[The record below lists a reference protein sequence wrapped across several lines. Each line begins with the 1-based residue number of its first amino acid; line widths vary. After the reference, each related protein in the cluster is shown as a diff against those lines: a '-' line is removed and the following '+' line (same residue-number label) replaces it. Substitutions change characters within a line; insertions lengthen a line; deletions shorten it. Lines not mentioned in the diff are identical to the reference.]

1 MRLTLPLY
9 AGGFLGPFGGAM
21 LVALIPNIADGLDT
35 SLGLV
40 AASITAY
47 MVPFAAL
54 QLVSGTVAERIGA
67 RRVVRTG
74 YLVFGAAA
82 LACALAPEI
91 WSFLAA
97 RAVMGAANAFLSPIL
112 LAALSEV
119 VAPAVL
125 GRTVGT
131 FAAWQTAGF
140 TLAPAIGGALGE
152 VSWRLAFAIVT
163 VAALVLAL
171 PRQTLGSFEAT
182 GSRGAS
188 FAVLRSRWMALLS
201 AKALLGYLG
210 FTAIGF
216 VLVLVAAEEFGLS
229 SGERGLLVAGYGLG
243 GVFLGRFAGSVVDRA
258 GRPGTALAGAVVC
271 AVGVF
276 ALAWAPTV
284 WTLALL
290 WLAIGCAG
298 TFVWAGLNTMAVES
312 FPRNRAGATSLFS
325 AFKFAGVAIGPLLYV
340 PIFERDARAPF
351 LVAAAFTLLLA
362 VLLAPWFSRYR
373 EVPA

>member
-1 MRLTLPLY
+1 
-9 AGGFLGPFGGAM
+9 
-21 LVALIPNIADGLDT
+21 
-35 SLGLV
+35 
-40 AASITAY
+40 
-47 MVPFAAL
+47 
-54 QLVSGTVAERIGA
+54 
-67 RRVVRTG
+67 
-74 YLVFGAAA
+74 
-82 LACALAPEI
+82 
-91 WSFLAA
+91 
-97 RAVMGAANAFLSPIL
+97 MGAANAFLSPIL

-163 VAALVLAL
+163 IAALVLAL

-243 GVFLGRFAGSVVDRA
+243 GVVLGRFAGSVVDRA
-258 GRPGTALAGAVVC
+258 GRPATALAGAVVC
-271 AVGVF
+271 AVGVS

-362 VLLAPWFSRYR
+362 VLLTPWFSRYR